1 MKHLLREEVQATT
14 LSSIM
19 GVSTI
24 LPNFD
29 FALWHTHPLALV
41 GMKLNLGAH

>member
-1 MKHLLREEVQATT
+1 MEHLLQAKLQATT

-29 FALWHTHPLALV
+29 YAPMAHTTLRIGWDEV
-41 GMKLNLGAH
+41 